1 MVSVPVVMAVSA
13 ALVGIVPATA
23 AAIMVFAA
31 TAMVSVMTAAVMTAA
46 VMTATVMTATAMV
59 SVMTAAVM
67 AATVMTA
74 TAMVSVMTAAVMT
87 ATMMA
92 ATVMTATTVLHKR
105 YEAGRDIGF
114 QDRHGGCLCRPRYKT
129 CGDESACKGRRHA

>member
-67 AATVMTA
+67 TA
-74 TAMVSVMTAAVMT
+74 TMMA

-129 CGDESACKGRRHA
+129 CGDESACKGRRHG